1 MTVLVTGATGFIGLH
16 LVKRLINTGCEVRV
30 LTRGTT
36 PVPSDWTSR
45 VDVVVGNLLDK
56 RCVQSAVKGMT
67 TVVNLA
73 GVIMDHSRLREINV
87 EGARLL
93 TEASAWAGVLR
104 LVHVSSAGVVGVP
117 TTEVVTEDT
126 PCHPLTPYEWSK
138 YEGEQAVLAVASASS
153 LDAVILRPT
162 TVFGEGLRSGKDSL
176 LEWARIVQRGR
187 FVFFGQ
193 GGVANYV
200 YAGDVAEAIC
210 QVAAGPSRG
219 PALYFVA
226 DSTSLEN
233 FVAAMADAAGVPL
246 LTSRMPVWVAY
257 VGAGVLGIGH
267 ALFGLPA
274 PLTFGR
280 VRALTYRHCY
290 AGDRLRRTY
299 PAFKSVGYR
308 VGLRE
313 TLQWY
318 RDMEIL

>member
-56 RCVQSAVKGMT
+56 RCVQSAVKGIT

-73 GVIMDHSRLREINV
+73 GVITGHSRLREING

-93 TEASAWAGVLR
+93 AEASAGAGVLR

-117 TTEVVTEDT
+117 TAEVVTEDAL
-126 PCHPLTPYEWSK
+126 CYPLTPYERSK
-138 YEGEQAVLAVASASS
+138 YEGEQAVLAVAAGSR
-153 LDAVILRPT
+153 LEAVVLRPT

-176 LEWARIVQRGR
+176 LEWIRVVQRGK
-187 FVFFGQ
+187 FVFLGQ
-193 GGVANYV
+193 DGVANYV
-200 YAGDVAEAIC
+200 YVGDVVEAIC
-210 QVAAGPSRG
+210 QAAEGPSRG
-219 PALYFVA
+219 SAVYFVA
-226 DSTSLEN
+226 DPTSVKE
-233 FVAAMADAAGVPL
+233 FVTAMAEAMGVPL
-246 LTSRMPVWVAY
+246 PTIGVPVWMAY
-257 VGAGVLGIGH
+257 MGAGVMKIGH
-267 ALFGLPA
+267 VLFKLPA
-274 PLTFGR
+274 PLTFDR
-280 VRALTYRHCY
+280 VRALTCRHRYVGSRFCQI
-290 AGDRLRRTY
+290 Y

-308 VGLRE
+308 LGLRK

-318 RDMEIL
+318 QGVGRL